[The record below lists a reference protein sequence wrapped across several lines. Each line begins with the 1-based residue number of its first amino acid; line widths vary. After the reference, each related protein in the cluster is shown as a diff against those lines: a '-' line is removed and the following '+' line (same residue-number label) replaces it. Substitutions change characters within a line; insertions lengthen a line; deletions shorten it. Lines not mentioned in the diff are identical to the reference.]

1 MLERLK
7 SNRLTQN
14 IFSLLTLRGIDYVLN
29 FVMLPFLLRMLGA
42 EKFGSIVF
50 MQSIVQYMVV
60 AVDYG
65 FNMTAP
71 RDIARASDEQAIGRI
86 FSDVMAS
93 KLLVAGVLI
102 ILTAIAIALM
112 PPTVDFDLPL
122 LLAVMPTV
130 LGNIAFP
137 VWFFQ
142 GIQQMKFITISVTAA
157 RLLILLAMFA
167 TIEKPDDYLLAAFL
181 QSGMMI
187 VAGLLSF
194 GIILRQYRYVFVR
207 PTLDGI
213 IQSLKDGRE
222 IFVSTVAIN
231 LYTTTNIVIL
241 GLMTNAEAV
250 GFFGA
255 ANKLIDSVK
264 GLMGA
269 ISNAVYPH
277 VSAKVKESP
286 RGAIEFIKKFGKMY
300 VGLFFVISA
309 LMSLFA
315 APIVKLLF
323 GEGYQQTIEIL
334 RLMAWLPFIISL
346 SNVFGIHFML
356 NFGLQNLF
364 GRILIAAA
372 VLDFLLIFPFTTG
385 LGNFGVALVMVLVEI
400 FVTGAMA
407 YSIRNEELGIRN

>member
-1 MLERLK
+1 MIRSK
-7 SNRLTQN
+7 LTQN

-42 EKFGSIVF
+42 EKFGAIVF
-50 MQSIVQYMVV
+50 MQSVVQYMVV

-71 RDIARASDEQAIGRI
+71 RDIARASDEHSIGKI

-93 KLLVAGVLI
+93 KLLIAGVLI
-102 ILTAIAIALM
+102 VLTTLAIVLM
-112 PPTVDFDLPL
+112 PPSVDFDLPL

-157 RLLILLAMFA
+157 RLIILLAMFA

-207 PTLDGI
+207 PTLDGV

-222 IFVSTVAIN
+222 IFISTVAIN

-241 GLMTNAEAV
+241 GIMTNAEAV

-269 ISNAVYPH
+269 ISSAVYPH
-277 VSAKVKESP
+277 VSAKVNQSA
-286 RGAIEFIKKFGKMY
+286 RDAIAFIKKFGKMY
-300 VGLFFVISA
+300 GGLFFVISA
-309 LMSLFA
+309 LMSLLA
-315 APIVKLLF
+315 TPIVKLLF

-334 RLMAWLPFIISL
+334 RLMAWLPFIIAL

-385 LGNFGVALVMVLVEI
+385 FGNFGVAIVMVIVEI
-400 FVTGAMA
+400 FVTVVMA
-407 YSIRNEELGIRN
+407 YSIRNEELMRNA

>member
-1 MLERLK
+1 MIK
-7 SNRLTQN
+7 SRLTQN
-14 IFSLLTLRGIDYVLN
+14 IFSLLTLRGVDYVLN

-42 EKFGSIVF
+42 EKFGAIVF

-71 RDIARASDEQAIGRI
+71 RDIARASDEQSIGRI
-86 FSDVMAS
+86 FSNVMAS
-93 KLLVAGVLI
+93 KLLIAGVLI
-102 ILTAIAIALM
+102 VLTTFAVGIM
-112 PPTVDFDLPL
+112 PPSVEFDLPL
-122 LLAVMPTV
+122 LLAVLPTV

-142 GIQQMKFITISVTAA
+142 GIQQMKFITITSTAA
-157 RLLILLAMFA
+157 RLIILLAMFA
-167 TIEKPDDYLLAAFL
+167 TIEKPDDYILAALL
-181 QSGMMI
+181 QSSMMI
-187 VAGLLSF
+187 VSGILSF

-207 PTLDGI
+207 PTLDGVI
-213 IQSLKDGRE
+213 ESLKDGRQ
-222 IFVSTVAIN
+222 IFISTVAIN

-241 GLMTNAEAV
+241 GVMTSAEAV

-277 VSAKVKESP
+277 VSAKVKAS
-286 RGAIEFIKKFGKMY
+286 AIEAIAFIKRFGRMY
-300 VGLFFVISA
+300 VGLFFAISA
-309 LMSLFA
+309 SMSLLA
-315 APIVKLLF
+315 APIVELLF
-323 GEGYQQTIEIL
+323 GAGYEQTISIL
-334 RLMAWLPFIISL
+334 RLMAWLPFIIAI

-364 GRILIAAA
+364 SRILLAAA
-372 VLDFLLIFPFTTG
+372 ALDFLIIFPFTDM
-385 LGNFGVALVMVLVEI
+385 LGNFGVAIVMVLVEI
-400 FVTGAMA
+400 FVSVVMGVFV
-407 YSIRNEELGIRN
+407 SRELSERGLQS